1 MTDALVPIAR
11 DALAHVG
18 GGNQVSPSC
27 APSLLSTARTS
38 RSLAESIDPLGFTS
52 PRVAGSQLGGD
63 DPRERIGVID
73 RRRLRRLRVTV
84 STSIVIS
91 SLAGSD
97 APGLRVVRR
106 RA

>member
-1 MTDALVPIAR
+1 MTEELVGIAR
-11 DALAHVG
+11 DALAEVG
-18 GGNQVSPSC
+18 GGSRLSPSG
-27 APSLLSTARTS
+27 APSLLSTAEPS
-38 RSLAESIDPLGFTS
+38 RSLAESIDPLGFAS
-52 PRVAGSQLGGD
+52 PRVAGSQLGD
-63 DPRERIGVID
+63 DSRVQIGVID

-91 SLAGSD
+91 SLADSD